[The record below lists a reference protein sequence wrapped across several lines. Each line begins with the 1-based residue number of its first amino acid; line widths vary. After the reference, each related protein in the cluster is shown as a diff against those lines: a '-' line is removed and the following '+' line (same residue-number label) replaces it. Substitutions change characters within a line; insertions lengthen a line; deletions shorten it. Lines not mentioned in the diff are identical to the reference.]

1 MVAWSPMT
9 KSDLIATIARRPDL
23 AGLVQKDAQAAV
35 DCILEAM
42 TSRLADGRRIEIRD
56 FGAFSIT
63 IRPARSGRNP
73 RTGES
78 VQVPEK
84 RAVHFKAG
92 RLMKEVVDND
102 LRRVGD

>member
-1 MVAWSPMT
+1 M
-9 KSDLIATIARRPDL
+9 
-23 AGLVQKDAQAAV
+23 

-102 LRRVGD
+102 LRLVGD